1 MHHECGSIDT
11 GKENI
16 VLTTVSHML
25 LLHQRYVKKAGKD
38 VFSRIESGE
47 GCIFQRPWSMR
58 HIRSIVLFLPLLLS
72 TSLFYSSLLLPLFE
86 HPPPPPLP
94 NLLLCP
100 QSQRQLGTG

>member
-11 GKENI
+11 GKENV

-25 LLHQRYVKKAGKD
+25 LLHQSYVKKAGKD

-58 HIRSIVLFLPLLLS
+58 HIRSIVLFYPCSCLLLFFIL
-72 TSLFYSSLLLPLFE
+72 LFYYPCLS
-86 HPPPPPLP
+86 HPPLP